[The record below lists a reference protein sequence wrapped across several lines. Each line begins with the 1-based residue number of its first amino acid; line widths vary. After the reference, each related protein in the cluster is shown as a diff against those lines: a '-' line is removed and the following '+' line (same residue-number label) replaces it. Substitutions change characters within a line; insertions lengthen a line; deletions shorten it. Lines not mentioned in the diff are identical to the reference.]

1 MVYLEQM
8 YTKLLNLA
16 DNRYNIT
23 MDTTS
28 FISKWHKFSQFLSL
42 VILFSVL
49 PNNFIVS
56 GVKSGK

>member
-28 FISKWHKFSQFLSL
+28 LISKWHKFSQFLSL

-49 PNNFIVS
+49 PSNFIVS
-56 GVKSGK
+56 GFKSGK